1 MLRRFIAGLLA
12 MTLALPVHAE
22 PSDDVLDALQLD
34 ALLTIMRDEGVAY
47 GQEMATDMFAGGQNA
62 HWQSLLDQIY
72 DISKMEQL
80 VRAQFGAALGDAD
93 TDSLLAFF
101 NSDLG
106 KQVVKLELSAR
117 QAMIDDAIEQAAR
130 QSYYDAEDK
139 DLRGVTAFIEAN
151 DLIEANVTGA
161 LNASFQFY
169 RGLVDGGG
177 FEMSEGEILSDVW
190 AQEDETRVDTR
201 EWLYGFLM
209 MAYGP
214 LEEDELDAY
223 VAFSSSPEGRALN
236 QALFAGFNQMYD
248 DISYALGLAAAQQM
262 QGQDL

>member
-1 MLRRFIAGLLA
+1 MLRRFFAGLLA
-12 MTLALPVHAE
+12 ISLALPVQAA

-34 ALLTIMRDEGVAY
+34 QLLTIMRQEGVTY
-47 GQEMATDMFAGGQNA
+47 GQEMAADMFAGGENA
-62 HWQSLLDQIY
+62 QWQGLLDQIY
-72 DISKMEQL
+72 DISKMEEL
-80 VRAQFGAALGDAD
+80 VRTQFGQALGDAD
-93 TDSLLAFF
+93 TDALLAFF
-101 NSDLG
+101 QSDLG
-106 KQVVKLELSAR
+106 KQVVGLELSAR
-117 QAMIDDAIEQAAR
+117 RAMIDDAIEQVAR
-130 QSYYDAEDK
+130 QSYYEADEDEIK
-139 DLRGVTAFIEAN
+139 GITDFIEAN

-177 FEMSEGEILSDVW
+177 IELSEGEILSDVW
-190 AQEDETRVDTR
+190 AQEDETRIDTR
-201 EWLYGFLM
+201 EWIYGFLM

-214 LEEDELDAY
+214 LDEAELDTY